1 MPKPLKLLIITQK
14 LDERD
19 SVLGFFVGWVREL
32 AKHFPQ
38 IIVVCL
44 EKGEYDLPANV
55 RVLSLGKPAQGWSAS
70 GGEQYSY
77 HSHVI
82 RRLVSLSR
90 FYKYIW
96 EEKNNYDAVFVHMN
110 QEYVLL
116 AGKWWWFWGKPVG
129 LWRNHHAGS
138 WLTDL
143 AVWLSNISFC
153 TSRYSY
159 TAKFKKNQL
168 MPIGVDLD
176 LFKPDLTV
184 TKQPHSILFLGRLS
198 PVKKQAMFIEALI
211 KLDQAGEDFSATIV
225 GDYLPWD
232 KEYYDDLTRLVAKN
246 NLGDKIKIL
255 PGVSHIE
262 TVKLYQTHEWAI
274 NLSSSGMYDKI
285 IFEAMACGT
294 PILATN
300 QNLVGLIDERLVI
313 GHCQGN
319 TLESEPEGVT
329 LTAEHLAE
337 RLRLLL
343 NTDQQTKTDFIA
355 QAKKLV
361 EANSLSCL
369 VIEIKHA
376 YENLHHN

>member
-1 MPKPLKLLIITQK
+1 MPKPLRLLIVTQK
-14 LDERD
+14 MDERD

-38 IIVVCL
+38 IIIVCL
-44 EKGEYDLPANV
+44 EKGDYDLPSNV
-55 RVLSLGKPAQGWSAS
+55 KVLSLGKEDKKSRF
-70 GGEQYSY
+70 QY
-77 HSHVI
+77 
-82 RRLVSLSR
+82 LWR

-96 EEKNNYDAVFVHMN
+96 EERKNYDAVFVHMN

-116 AGKWWWFWGKPVG
+116 AGKWWRLWGKPVG

-138 WLTDL
+138 WLTNL
-143 AVWLSNISFC
+143 AVWLANISFC

-159 TAKFKKNQL
+159 TARFKKNQL

-184 TKQPHSILFLGRLS
+184 TKQPNSILFLGRLS

-211 KLDQAGEDFSATIV
+211 KLHQAGEDFSATIV
-225 GDYLPWD
+225 GDYLPRD
-232 KEYYDDLTRLVAKN
+232 KDYYDELVNLVAKN
-246 NLGDKIKIL
+246 NLGNKIKIL
-255 PGVSHIE
+255 PGVSHTE
-262 TVKLYQTHEWAI
+262 TVKLYQAHDWAI

-313 GHCQGN
+313 I
-319 TLESEPEGVT
+319 EP
-329 LTAEHLAE
+329 TADNLAE

-343 NTDQQTKTDFIA
+343 NANQVTRADFIKQSKQLA
-355 QAKKLV
+355 ATNSLAKLV
-361 EANSLSCL
+361 VA
-369 VIEIKHA
+369 IKHA